1 DRVREKPRDRVR
13 EAGPDSYHE
22 VDWREREKRRYGD
35 RRPNGRASMSEQA
48 DYGDQEYERRKGDT
62 FPRMTRPSK
71 DLEGRI
77 PLPIHEGG
85 CHMGTPKELSYETE
99 REKDR
104 RRYRDMDTQS
114 ERERARYKEDL
125 RKKDMRRLGKHEG
138 ETQRGKEKE
147 FDSEMKDSKRESYPG
162 IYDHLAVRDRE
173 RDRSGREGDRYRQRD
188 REGRYNSREAE
199 SFSDREC
206 RVERHRD
213 VERNKKRDT
222 KSEGDSDGDAGKER
236 RRKDDSKHKLY
247 RSEGDSDTQQMM
259 DRMRERD
266 RRREREVV
274 RWRETPRQRERETVY
289 QNQYRDP
296 ERDRMR
302 DSRDKRDY
310 SDRDAYLYPTERRY
324 KEKERTRCLEQVEI
338 EEREKRRRRENRETD
353 RSKHRPRAEITTG
366 CDVEDEQ
373 NRVIQENVE
382 DRETEVT
389 SNIDKQKVEER
400 KEKEQEGKS
409 VQREEE
415 NGESVAVKETN
426 AVKTK
431 PKFRKMWLEPRTG
444 GERKGNSLEEEYIE
458 RERAKERYVQR
469 YGAGKTTE
477 EVEDPERE
485 KMSRE
490 DRYRELEKAGEF
502 MRGHEEERKTCER
515 ETRGKEEQMEREN
528 VKDNTEEI
536 DREEERGKGKYC
548 SGENEEGSEG
558 ELEGERDRVTSADD
572 GFVTVSS
579 GGDDAEEDNFEDC
592 KEFWDGRVG
601 DDLSGQSK
609 CMQDEIKNQTENEN
623 EDHKEKKGPLKVFC
637 VIGQTLPRSKLTDH
651 VDEEATGQHSDQDL
665 QVEAN
670 VTHVKEPPEKDGY
683 TEQDVERAMGDLT
696 LSHKQDKDD
705 CDTKREGGR
714 SNEQPTLDVRSLE
727 DQMIPP
733 SESLEKDTQQP
744 EAACDENGTDA
755 SETLQGEKEATGD
768 PVEMYISDDPWE
780 TSEERKRCSTA
791 PHLTWAK
798 SVVKEILDPGVT
810 AEKEHTRGSVMHV
823 DTQTIT
829 RTESKGDTDDWR
841 EEKELLEAEVEL
853 QGGMETESNEESE
866 DDLLDPS
873 SVRNTVSSEGEAESE
888 RGKLGAEKTDRM
900 KEVVLSSSSF
910 RDLGNEARIR
920 RRGIRKTAEKHKEGE
935 EDEGVG
941 RDRRTR
947 IFNESDEDDDE
958 LCFTWSELDMRKVT
972 ESLSRT
978 RKRNSKFFNSQLY
991 QEYSEVVLNR
1001 EIQLSHSDSIA
1012 RSRDPSPIRSSSSP
1026 NHSPKLPR
1034 RPPPPR
1040 PPAPLHPYTLSQ
1052 ENSFKSLVVPQQSI
1066 NRPPSPRLSISP
1078 SSPTLWQDLP
1088 GVRTSTEFSKLAE
1101 DERRLQE
1108 VRFEVVTSEASYCHS
1123 LDIVVENFVMSKQL
1137 NVLLS
1142 SQDKNWLFSRLTD
1155 VVDISHSFLSQLEE
1169 RVESDVLHF
1178 TLCDIIIKHC
1188 PRFRKVYVPYLTNQS
1203 YQDKTYQRLMDGN
1216 HEFRRVVEKLE
1227 RNPVCQRLPLRS
1239 FLILPFQRIT
1249 RLKLLVQNIVKR
1261 TASKTK
1267 DEALA
1272 IKVMKLLEKMIQD
1285 SNDSISQMK
1294 NIESLVSLN
1303 ARVDFECRT
1312 LPLISQSRRLVREGP
1327 TIELRDFSLKQNE
1340 RSVYLHLFNDYLLVS
1355 LRKEGGRFTVI
1366 DHAPVSELRVENCR
1380 FKLHSLQKNLFRLH
1394 MVNQA
1399 LLLRTDT
1406 QADKLRWISA
1416 LSRPYAEID
1425 FGAVQDF
1432 PQVQC
1437 IRAYVGQQPD
1447 ELSLEK
1453 ADVLLVHEQSTDGWV
1468 EGTRLSD
1475 RQRGWAPDS
1484 HVETIGSDKTKKRNL
1499 LDTMKIATAAL

>member
-1 DRVREKPRDRVR
+1 MDRVREKPRDRVR

-810 AEKEHTRGSVMHV
+810 AEKEHTR
-823 DTQTIT
+823 
-829 RTESKGDTDDWR
+829 
-841 EEKELLEAEVEL
+841 
-853 QGGMETESNEESE
+853 
-866 DDLLDPS
+866 
-873 SVRNTVSSEGEAESE
+873 
-888 RGKLGAEKTDRM
+888 
-900 KEVVLSSSSF
+900 
-910 RDLGNEARIR
+910 
-920 RRGIRKTAEKHKEGE
+920 
-935 EDEGVG
+935 
-941 RDRRTR
+941 
-947 IFNESDEDDDE
+947 DEDDDE